1 LGLWFPARVKLVR
14 SLAIPGGNKPKTQ
27 DQRPKTNNNLLL
39 VNVFPCGYNRPAVFI
54 SASLSFKQQMIDFSI
69 PPELKDIRHRITAF
83 MEAQVYPN
91 EGKVIEHEGLPPA
104 LEQQLQQKVKQA
116 GLWAPNLPKE
126 WGGMGIGYIGQALVN
141 EIIGRSV
148 IAPRIFGEAAPDA
161 GNAEI
166 LIVAANTEQKER
178 YLRPLADGAVR
189 SCFAMTEPEVAG
201 SDPTGLRTSA
211 ERAGDEWVIN
221 GHKWFISGAIGSAF
235 AIVMA
240 VTDASAEKHR
250 RASMI
255 IVPTDTP
262 GFDIVRAVGVM
273 GSGGVGGHCEIRF
286 DNCRVPYTNLL
297 GEVGAGFELAQ
308 ARLGPGRIQ
317 HCMRW
322 LGAAQRSFE
331 MMCNYALKRKSFG
344 EPLAAKQTVQNWI
357 ADSAAEIGAARMMT
371 LHAAWKMD
379 RGEDARIEISLIK
392 FYGARVLNDVIDRAI
407 QVHGALGYSRDT
419 PLEMFYRDARA
430 ARIYDGPDEV
440 HRMVVAQRIL
450 KQFKDEAGLEH

>member
-1 LGLWFPARVKLVR
+1 
-14 SLAIPGGNKPKTQ
+14 
-27 DQRPKTNNNLLL
+27 
-39 VNVFPCGYNRPAVFI
+39 
-54 SASLSFKQQMIDFSI
+54 MIDFST
-69 PPELKDIRHRITAF
+69 PPELEDIRGRITAF
-83 MEAQVYPN
+83 METHVYPN
-91 EGKVIEHEGLPPA
+91 EDKVIEHEGLPVA
-104 LEQQLQQKVKQA
+104 LERELQQKVKDQ

-166 LIVAANTEQKER
+166 LIVAANADQKER
-178 YLRPLADGAVR
+178 YLRPLAAGEVR

-201 SDPTGLRTSA
+201 SDPTLLRTTA
-211 ERAGDEWVIN
+211 ARDGDEWVIN

-240 VTDASAEKHR
+240 VTDVAAEPR
-250 RASMI
+250 GRASMI
-255 IVPTDTP
+255 IVPTSTP
-262 GFDIVRAVGVM
+262 GFNIIRAVGVM

-286 DNCRVPYTNLL
+286 ENCRVPAENLL
-297 GEVGAGFELAQ
+297 GKVGAGFKLAQ

-331 MMCNYALKRKSFG
+331 MMCRYALKREAFG
-344 EPLAAKQTVQNWI
+344 GPLANQGTVQNWI
-357 ADSAAEIGAARMMT
+357 ADSAAEINAARLMT
-371 LHAAWKMD
+371 LQAAWKMD
-379 RGEDARIEISLIK
+379 RGDDARIEISLIK
-392 FYGARVLNDVIDRAI
+392 FYGARVLNDVVDRAI
-407 QVHGALGYSRDT
+407 QVHGALGYSKDT

-440 HRMVVAQRIL
+440 HRMVVAHRIL
-450 KQFKDEAGLEH
+450 KQFKSEAKVDQQ